1 MEGINRLVFDED
13 KKITGMISA
22 ETEKVA
28 FTRVIDPVA
37 ARGNVEEWLL

>member
-1 MEGINRLVFDED
+1 MEGINRLVFDEE

-22 ETEKVA
+22 ESE
-28 FTRVIDPVA
+28 RVNFSRIIDPVA